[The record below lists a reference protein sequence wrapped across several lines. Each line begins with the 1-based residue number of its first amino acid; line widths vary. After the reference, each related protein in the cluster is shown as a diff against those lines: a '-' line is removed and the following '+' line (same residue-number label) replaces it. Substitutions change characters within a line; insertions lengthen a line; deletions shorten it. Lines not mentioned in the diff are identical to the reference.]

1 MGHSHNHGHDHG
13 HTHTHNANKK
23 ALLLA
28 FLLTTGFMLAEAVG
42 GYVTNSLALLSDAGH
57 MLSDAVSLGLSL
69 LAFKIGEK
77 RPTSEKTYG
86 YKRIE
91 ILAALFNGIALIII
105 SIYILIEA
113 IRRFRESVEVAGV
126 GMLSIAIVGLLI
138 NIGAAFILMRGDTS
152 ENLNLRS
159 AFLHVLGDLL
169 GSVGA
174 IVAALLILFF
184 GWEVAD
190 PIASILVSILVIV
203 SGWRVTKDTL
213 HILMEGKP
221 HNVNLEAIRNSLA
234 TIPSVRNVHDLH
246 VWAVTSDFPTLTCH
260 ITVEQGTNTQRVLGE
275 ATKRIREQFHIKH
288 VTIQIEDTEHC
299 HNEDHCHT

>member
-213 HILMEGKP
+213 HILMEE
-221 HNVNLEAIRNSLA
+221 NRTMSI
-234 TIPSVRNVHDLH
+234 
-246 VWAVTSDFPTLTCH
+246 
-260 ITVEQGTNTQRVLGE
+260 
-275 ATKRIREQFHIKH
+275 
-288 VTIQIEDTEHC
+288 
-299 HNEDHCHT
+299 